1 MKDDKKL
8 ELLLERFYNRFNQY
22 NTKVLQKMGDAI
34 KKFDGVSPSVAHK
47 IAQELKY
54 GANIDDLMA
63 DLSEL
68 SENEIQVEFD
78 YSRFEN
84 QEKTQLRL
92 EREVSQG
99 ITSKV
104 EYRMKVYGETEEV
117 AKQKIDEIKKNEPN
131 VKDLLGTNNEE

>member
-1 MKDDKKL
+1 METIVLK
-8 ELLLERFYNRFNQY
+8 YNVGESHGLVEY
-22 NTKVLQKMGDAI
+22 TIDAI
-34 KKFDGVSPSVAHK
+34 KYIDGSNIKDVIIDLVKSVCYLEG
-47 IAQELKY
+47 I
-54 GANIDDLMA
+54 
-63 DLSEL
+63 EL

-92 EREVSQG
+92 EREVQQG

-104 EYRMKVYGETEEV
+104 EYRMKVYGETEEI
-117 AKQKIDEIKKNEPN
+117 AKQKINEIKKSEPN